1 MSECQ
6 GTSSSKQVRYLKIN
20 WLQRDSSQQPFFSKT
35 NTQTFNWLLSC
46 TLRTYP
52 YGALTLHFYH
62 VTYAVR
68 VNLHSV
74 IVWISST
81 TLLETGAISEE
92 YVTATEL
99 KPTTTRLWTSTPS
112 NTKTGEMIQ
121 LSCENLPVFYI
132 VFLFQKTF
140 ICIGTL
146 QHVCEM
152 TKAHSRCTIQVRS
165 HDTTQIFSLFG
176 FGLMVECS
184 LRANWLCF
192 EFRYSRLYVFIF
204 LFSFTVTK
212 ALKLS
217 ITTNI
222 LTYRSPSL
230 STSKKTSVWKQN
242 SRTYANL
249 SSIFHSTGMN
259 LHH

>member
-1 MSECQ
+1 M
-6 GTSSSKQVRYLKIN
+6 RYLKIK
-20 WLQRDSSQQPFFSKT
+20 WLPRGSNQQPFISKT
-35 NTQTFNWLLSC
+35 NTQTPNWLRSC
-46 TLRTYP
+46 ILRTYP
-52 YGALTLHFYH
+52 YDALTLHFYH
-62 VTYAVR
+62 VTCAVR

-74 IVWISST
+74 IIWISST

-112 NTKTGEMIQ
+112 YTKTGEMIQ

-152 TKAHSRCTIQVRS
+152 TKAHSQCTIQVRS
-165 HDTTQIFSLFG
+165 HDTTQIFTQFG
-176 FGLMVECS
+176 FGFMVECS

-192 EFRYSRLYVFIF
+192 EFRCSRLYLFIF
-204 LFSFTVTK
+204 VFSFTVTK
-212 ALKLS
+212 SLKLF

-222 LTYRSPSL
+222 LTYR
-230 STSKKTSVWKQN
+230 
-242 SRTYANL
+242 NL
-249 SSIFHSTGMN
+249 QSQ
-259 LHH
+259 LQ